1 MGSDKAPLVGAL
13 VLVLGVLTLGTGIY
27 FLWLRPPLL
36 PEDILFIGVAPEVLP
51 PPLLD
56 WLGIVFRTWGGFVA
70 GFGALL
76 MGIGTFMLTGRARW
90 LYWATAL
97 GILAAFGRFLISN
110 IVLRSD
116 FLWFIA
122 AIFLLAAAAAV
133 LLASKGR
140 R

>member
-1 MGSDKAPLVGAL
+1 MGSDKARLVGAL
-13 VLVLGVLTLGTGIY
+13 VGVWGVLTVERGIY
-27 FLWLRPPLL
+27 FLGLRPPLL
-36 PEDILFIGVAPEVLP
+36 SEDILFIGVAPDVLP

-56 WLGIVFRTWGGFVA
+56 WLGIVFRTWGGFIA

-97 GILAAFGRFLISN
+97 GILAAFGRFFISN

-116 FLWFIA
+116 FLWFVA
-122 AIFLLAAAAAV
+122 ALFLLAVAAAV

>member
-36 PEDILFIGVAPEVLP
+36 PEDILFIGVAPDVLP

-56 WLGIVFRTWGGFVA
+56 WLGIVFRTWGGFIA

>member
-13 VLVLGVLTLGTGIY
+13 VLVLGVLTLETGIY

-36 PEDILFIGVAPEVLP
+36 SEDILFIGVAPDVLP

-56 WLGIVFRTWGGFVA
+56 WLGIVFRTWGGFIA

-97 GILAAFGRFLISN
+97 GILAAFGRFFISN

-116 FLWFIA
+116 FLWFVA
-122 AIFLLAAAAAV
+122 ALFLLAVAAAV